1 MNFEASR
8 TFAEKKLDSFIDN
21 NLNEYSKLRNFDFG
35 PNKRSNISCISPYV
49 THGVINEIEI
59 IKKSLKKYSF
69 VKNEKFIQE
78 VLWRVYWRVG

>member
-35 PNKRSNISCISPYV
+35 PNKRSNISCISPY
-49 THGVINEIEI
+49 
-59 IKKSLKKYSF
+59 
-69 VKNEKFIQE
+69 
-78 VLWRVYWRVG
+78 